1 MDEWLFYFLSSLRQ
15 IHNLSKRTMAQLLP
29 TYVLVPCVLRRP
41 GGAYTAERGNMYH
54 LEATII
60 SRGDGRSAVAAA
72 AYRAAEKLTSMWDG
86 VVSDYTHKSG
96 VVWKEIF
103 QTGGSQYNREE
114 LWNAVEM
121 RGDKR
126 LAREYTIA
134 LPIELTLEQNISL
147 IKEFISKAFTPYG
160 IIADACLHDKKGNPH
175 VHIMT
180 PLCSYKDG
188 WKDKNIKLHL
198 LVNDNEERAFT
209 KEQLKEAEANGWEKQ
224 YKYND
229 NGTPIWLPKS
239 KADGY
244 DRWVGKTGKVF
255 YEDKRATVSESG
267 FDTVEKL
274 KEIRK
279 DWEIAVNTHLKNAGV
294 DKRVSC
300 ESYVNQGIEKIPTIH
315 MGPYINGLEK
325 RGIKTHVG
333 NINRMIR
340 EYNSIKDVYNKI
352 TNKIDDLRDNIITAL
367 LRLKRISNRIPAYT
381 ESEISRIQTCYEQY
395 TTYNNKNLTN
405 QAERILK
412 TYGYEENQLY
422 TNYEGVQRELL
433 LQEKYDSLCV
443 RLKKIIRESLDR
455 LVKII
460 KNIPDYKP
468 NKYIN
473 PDYSESEIQVAEKQ
487 CNRMISESLNGNTIL
502 HTHYNQPQ

>member
-1 MDEWLFYFLSSLRQ
+1 
-15 IHNLSKRTMAQLLP
+15 MAQLLP

-54 LEATII
+54 LEVKII

-121 RGDKR
+121 KGEKR

-134 LPIELTLEQNISL
+134 LPIELSIDQNISL
-147 IKEFISKAFTPYG
+147 VREFIEKTFTPYG
-160 IIADACLHDKKGNPH
+160 IIADACLHDKEGNPH

-188 WKDKNIKLHL
+188 WNNKNIKLHL
-198 LVNDNEERAFT
+198 LVKDGEEKAFT
-209 KEQLKEAEANGWEKQ
+209 KKEIEEAESNGWEKQ

-244 DRWVGKTGKVF
+244 DRWVSKTGKVF

-267 FDTVEKL
+267 FDSVEKL
-274 KEIRK
+274 REIRK
-279 DWEIAVNTHLKNAGV
+279 EWEISVNSHLEKAGV
-294 DKRVSC
+294 DKRVTC
-300 ESYVNQGIEKIPTIH
+300 ESYKNQGIDRIPTIH
-315 MGPYINGLEK
+315 MGPYLCSLENK
-325 RGIKTHVG
+325 GIKTHVG
-333 NINRMIR
+333 NINRMIK
-340 EYNSIKDVYNKI
+340 EYNSIRDIYNKI
-352 TNKIDDLRDNIITAL
+352 TNKIEELRHNIITAL
-367 LRLKRISNRIPAYT
+367 LRLSRIKSRVPAYS
-381 ESEISRIQTCYEQY
+381 ESEVSRIQTCYMQY
-395 TTYNNKNLTN
+395 TAYQNKNMLK
-405 QAERILK
+405 QAYKLLK
-412 TYGYEENQLY
+412 SYGLDENQLGME
-422 TNYEGVQRELL
+422 YEGVTKELL
-433 LQEKYDSLCV
+433 LQHRYEKLVIKLKMIISDNLGKLV
-443 RLKKIIRESLDR
+443 RILQDKPE
-455 LVKII
+455 
-460 KNIPDYKP
+460 YKP
-468 NKYIN
+468 NKYSN
-473 PDYSESEIQVAEKQ
+473 PDYSQAEIQAAEKQ
-487 CNRMISESLNGNTIL
+487 CNMLIAEASTKLSSLNICNAPRNSAPEKNPPHKTPA
-502 HTHYNQPQ
+502 Q